1 MTPEQLVMRLI
12 EEETARLNA
21 VLDAQLAEVEVAA
34 RGTAHL
40 KRTQEIVEGFR
51 ARVNAIRAA
60 QIDKIECELRRG
72 ANLLN

>member
-34 RGTAHL
+34 REMGS
-40 KRTQEIVEGFR
+40 EGFTR
-51 ARVNAIRAA
+51 SMSSPARINNATA
-60 QIDKIECELRRG
+60 KG
-72 ANLLN
+72 AER

>member
-40 KRTQEIVEGFR
+40 KRTQEIGGVSR
-51 ARVNAIRAA
+51 AGERNS
-60 QIDKIECELRRG
+60 RG
-72 ANLLN
+72 AD